1 MTATQGDEVG
11 FRVIG
16 LAAQNLGGKNP
27 VTRIKPLTEILHNRG
42 MNPHKGFMGCLATG
56 EGMKI
61 QAFHIPDNRGY
72 LVGGGLA
79 NPVFGRVVHCS
90 NPSVRARDAN
100 DQSI

>member
-1 MTATQGDEVG
+1 
-11 FRVIG
+11 
-16 LAAQNLGGKNP
+16 
-27 VTRIKPLTEILHNRG
+27 
-42 MNPHKGFMGCLATG
+42 
-56 EGMKI
+56 MKI